1 MRFLAITVVV
11 FVVLA
16 ALCAAATYYVP
27 DNFPKIQ
34 TAIDQASSGDTIIVR
49 PGIYVENIDFIGKA
63 ITVKSEKGPHLTI
76 IDGGQPVDPKL
87 GSVVF
92 FKSGEG
98 RDALLGGFTITNGKG
113 CEISPGVADG
123 GGIYCLKDCGPTIK
137 NNIVTNN
144 VVIGQITA
152 GGGISCRGY
161 ARITNNT
168 ICNNQADMGGGIYC
182 ATDYHYGNSII
193 ADNVICN
200 NYVPMGGGG
209 VFYAGL
215 ADSRFMNNVVYGNVA
230 EVYGGGVVC
239 DYSAVEFN
247 NNTIVYNRV
256 ENNGPGGGIHVTAAH
271 ILIYNSIFWGN
282 EPDQV
287 EGYYPDVNYCAVQD
301 GYQGTGNI
309 SDYPRFVDP
318 LNGDFH
324 IRYDSPCREAGK
336 LDIFYFPKTDCD
348 GDPRPGIGTDPG
360 IGADEFY
367 PNFHV
372 NGKIVPGETATVV
385 IIGLPKTSPL
395 VLITGAG
402 MFEKPM
408 TTPYGELWLMAPWE
422 VRAHFNPIP
431 DNGVRTVSN
440 VITTPLSMGTQ
451 IPAQVLIGTQLSNLW
466 VIEVGF

>member
-1 MRFLAITVVV
+1 MI
-11 FVVLA
+11 
-16 ALCAAATYYVP
+16 
-27 DNFPKIQ
+27 
-34 TAIDQASSGDTIIVR
+34 
-49 PGIYVENIDFIGKA
+49 
-63 ITVKSEKGPHLTI
+63 
-76 IDGGQPVDPKL
+76 
-87 GSVVF
+87 
-92 FKSGEG
+92 
-98 RDALLGGFTITNGKG
+98 RD
-113 CEISPGVADG
+113 
-123 GGIYCLKDCGPTIK
+123 
-137 NNIVTNN
+137 
-144 VVIGQITA
+144 
-152 GGGISCRGY
+152 
-161 ARITNNT
+161 
-168 ICNNQADMGGGIYC
+168 NQAEFGAGVYC
-182 ATDYHYGNSII
+182 TTDDHYSNSII
-193 ADNVICN
+193 ANNVIYN
-200 NYVPMGGGG
+200 NYASEGGGG
-209 VFYAGL
+209 AKFSRL
-215 ADSRFMNNVVYGNVA
+215 ADSRFMNNIVYCNVA
-230 EVYGGGVVC
+230 ALGGGGVVC
-239 DYSAVEFN
+239 SHSAVEFN

-318 LNGDFH
+318 VNGDFH
-324 IRYDSPCREAGK
+324 IRYDSPCRGAGK
-336 LDIFYFPKTDCD
+336 LNISYFPKTDCD

-385 IIGLPKTSPL
+385 IIGLPKTSPV

-402 MFEKPM
+402 TFEKPM
-408 TTPYGELWLMAPWE
+408 TTPYGELWLMAPRE
-422 VRAHFNPIP
+422 ARAHFNPIP
-431 DNGVRTVSN
+431 DNGVRMVSN